1 MLEKFRSI
9 IGNYVDIK
17 PEDITLETN
26 IKNELGLTS
35 LELVNLVVEMEN
47 TFHIEIPDEEIM
59 KIETIQDAIKIIEK
73 HQK

>member
-1 MLEKFRSI
+1 MLEKIRSI
-9 IGNYVDIK
+9 IGNFVDIK

-47 TFHIEIPDEEIM
+47 AFHIEIPDEEIM

>member
-1 MLEKFRSI
+1 MLEKIRSI
-9 IGNYVDIK
+9 IGNFVDIK